1 MCHEMFQFRQNCCFQ
16 WKTSIQTLLK
26 CYKGV
31 FWSFLAATVP
41 SAGCCSAGSARL
53 LRATSTNSD
62 SLGGKKGSWSSPAS
76 TADQNTAA
84 EELALLFQSYW
95 TAGACSP
102 ASGSNDSAAEDVV
115 ANFHHRS
122 YSRGLL
128 PCLHLRNRTWKVVGI
143 SDNKII
149 RVFYLNLCWSLSA
162 QTHNVWNSERTTTW
176 HQRKGASCQDPP
188 LTVGETDHPEDSY
201 QKSEKWFYPF

>member
-1 MCHEMFQFRQNCCFQ
+1 MKCFNFGKTAVFNGKLPSKRSSSVTRGFFGVSLQQQCHP
-16 WKTSIQTLLK
+16 
-26 CYKGV
+26 
-31 FWSFLAATVP
+31 LAAAVL
-41 SAGCCSAGSARL
+41 ALHGSFAQL
-53 LRATSTNSD
+53 PPALILS
-62 SLGGKKGSWSSPAS
+62 GEKKGSGLLLQAPLTKTPQLRSWLFSSRA
-76 TADQNTAA
+76 
-84 EELALLFQSYW
+84 YW
-95 TAGACSP
+95 TAGVCSP

-115 ANFHHRS
+115 ANFHHNS
-122 YSRGLL
+122 YSRGPL

-176 HQRKGASCQDPP
+176 HQRKGASCQYPP
-188 LTVGETDHPEDSY
+188 LTVGETDHPEDAY